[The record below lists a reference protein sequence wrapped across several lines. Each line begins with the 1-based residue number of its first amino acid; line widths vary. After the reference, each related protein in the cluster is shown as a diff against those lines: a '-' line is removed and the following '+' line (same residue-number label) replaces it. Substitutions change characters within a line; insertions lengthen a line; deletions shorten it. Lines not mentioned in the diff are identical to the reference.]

1 MGVQT
6 SDELIHQ
13 LARLQHGVLSLD
25 QARAVGLSKDDVRT
39 RVRRG
44 QYRRL
49 WRGVI
54 WVDAELTDE
63 PPWESRAAGALLF
76 HGPRAVLGLSSATR
90 ALAISGADQSDR
102 SIDIL
107 LPTGC
112 ERHQV
117 PGIALHFWD
126 VPPHRRVTAGAL
138 RCSDPVQT
146 LGDLVPR
153 LSRNCAVS
161 VLDSALNKGLLQPSD
176 LALAQDIAAGRPG
189 CETARTWWRLADGR
203 AQSPLETW
211 VRLDCVDGGVAPD
224 ELQFPVHDRHGRVI
238 GYGDMAWVKGRRRP
252 LIGEADGADVH
263 SRPGA
268 LFGDRHR
275 ANAFVAQGADIIRF
289 TWRDAHQR
297 GRCAAM
303 ARQVLRGT

>member
-54 WVDAELTDE
+54 WVDAELADE

-76 HGPRAVLGLSSATR
+76 CGPRAVLGLSSATR

-102 SIDIL
+102 CIDIL
-107 LPTGC
+107 LPTGS

-126 VPPHRRVTAGAL
+126 VPPHRRVTTGAL

-153 LSRNCAVS
+153 LSRNSAVS
-161 VLDSALNKGLLQPSD
+161 VLDSA
-176 LALAQDIAAGRPG
+176 
-189 CETARTWWRLADGR
+189 RTRASYNPRTLRWRR
-203 AQSPLETW
+203 TSP
-211 VRLDCVDGGVAPD
+211 PD
-224 ELQFPVHDRHGRVI
+224 VPD
-238 GYGDMAWVKGRRRP
+238 ARRRGP
-252 LIGEADGADVH
+252 GGGWPTDGHSLH
-263 SRPGA
+263 SRPGCGSIVSMA
-268 LFGDRHR
+268 ASLRTSSSSRSTTVTGGSS
-275 ANAFVAQGADIIRF
+275 ATA
-289 TWRDAHQR
+289 TWP
-297 GRCAAM
+297 G
-303 ARQVLRGT
+303 